1 MEQLPPLAKRYCCS
15 AHLLCVSWLV
25 PSLKMENMVNL
36 PSLTINRRLGPGFP
50 SSPHVLPLAT
60 ASVLT
65 PLVEPLA
72 DTGQVLFG
80 RREEAHRDN
89 ERFEKVWLHVSSLNS

>member
-1 MEQLPPLAKRYCCS
+1 MEQLLPLAKRYCCS

-36 PSLTINRRLGPGFP
+36 PSLKINRRLGPGFP
-50 SSPHVLPLAT
+50 SSPHVLPLAR
-60 ASVLT
+60 AAVLT

-72 DTGQVLFG
+72 DTEEGLFG
-80 RREEAHRDN
+80 RREEAHIDN
-89 ERFEKVWLHVSSLNS
+89 ERFEKVWLRICSLNS